1 MEENEDNILDLLRQ
15 IGFVRKDDSE
25 TQIAQGWGI
34 SNSYEYHPEY
44 MDNHYT
50 LIIFRLKKYT
60 SVSYRL
66 YIHNSEGRFVS
77 SPFQLSFNQNTIR
90 IKNEIN
96 RLFSREI
103 REIKIKNLL
112 DGSEI

>member
-25 TQIAQGWGI
+25 TQIGI
-34 SNSYEYHPEY
+34 VDTYEYHPEY
-44 MDNHYT
+44 MGENHYT
-50 LIIFRLKKYT
+50 LIIFRHKQHNNP
-60 SVSYRL
+60 SYRL
-66 YIHNSEGRFVS
+66 YIHNSEGKFVS
-77 SPFQLSFNQNTIR
+77 SPFQLSFNQNTI
-90 IKNEIN
+90 INNEIN
-96 RLFSREI
+96 RIFSHEI